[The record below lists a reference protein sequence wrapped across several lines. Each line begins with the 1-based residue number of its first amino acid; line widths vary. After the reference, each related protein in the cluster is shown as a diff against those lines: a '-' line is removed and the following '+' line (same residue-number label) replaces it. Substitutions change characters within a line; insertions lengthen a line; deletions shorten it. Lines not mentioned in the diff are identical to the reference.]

1 MECFDHQRAKMG
13 IGCGLETIGDTR
25 FGTIYWSGE
34 SVMRG
39 LPAFRVIIEDEALQI
54 HIVVSVDAELDCTFK
69 LLRPNQKKGL
79 EDPTEALQLE
89 LDLTK
94 LLEVI
99 GPFAKSIKCL
109 ESAHS
114 TAADVYLFWLAIV
127 AQLEQLFGKK
137 QGGALPNRIKEQ
149 IRAIT
154 NRRFNGMINNA
165 PTDVYVAAFF
175 LDPRMLPV
183 TCISRL
189 AQAHSYH
196 VLLQITEE
204 HQSSVKATSTL

>member
-1 MECFDHQRAKMG
+1 MECFDYQRDRMG
-13 IGCGLETIGDTR
+13 IGRGLVTIGDTR

-34 SVMRG
+34 SILRG
-39 LPAFRVIIEDEALQI
+39 LPAFRVIIQDEVLQI
-54 HIVVSVDAELDCTFK
+54 HIPVSAEESVHIQIADST
-69 LLRPNQKKGL
+69 KKGL
-79 EDPTEALQLE
+79 EDSTEALQLE

-127 AQLEQLFGKK
+127 AQLEQLFLKK
-137 QGGALPNRIKEQ
+137 QTGSLPNYVKEQ

-165 PTDVYVAAFF
+165 PTDIYIAAFF
-175 LDPRMLPV
+175 LDPRVLALPIYVNLICIML
-183 TCISRL
+183 TF
-189 AQAHSYH
+189 
-196 VLLQITEE
+196 LQITEE
-204 HQSSVKATSTL
+204 LQSFATTKSTH